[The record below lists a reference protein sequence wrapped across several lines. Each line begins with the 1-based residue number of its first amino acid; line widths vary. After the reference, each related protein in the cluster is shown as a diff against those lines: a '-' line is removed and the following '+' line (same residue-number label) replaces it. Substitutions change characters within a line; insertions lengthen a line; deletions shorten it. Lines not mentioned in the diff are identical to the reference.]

1 MTTHAHSTRT
11 NPTSIHAYEAHQAAG
26 RARGQ
31 CLRILNYIR
40 AAGGDWSIGELAQAL
55 AMDKST
61 VSARV
66 FELLNESRELVAR
79 PRRKDR
85 VSGILVRPVA
95 LARQRDSVLVQLA
108 HAEAAA

>member
-1 MTTHAHSTRT
+1 MLTHVLQ
-11 NPTSIHAYEAHQAAG
+11 TSINAYDAHLGSG

-40 AAGGDWSIGELAQAL
+40 AAGGDWSIGELAHAL

-66 FELLNESRELVAR
+66 HELLHGTRELAAR

-95 LARQRDSVLVQLA
+95 VARRSETVQVRP
-108 HAEAAA
+108 